1 MTLHVYS
8 NIGKKAV
15 SLSRNP
21 PTAPAPVAG
30 VNQMHAQRAPCGM
43 PRYAHIT
50 HVRKYF
56 IVVRDTCGHAHGFVC
71 FLRATLGAHPARPT
85 EGLGEC
91 ACECGQLNMM
101 NEQGDPLA
109 RTGEVS
115 THMKPCARMSA
126 AHSLI
131 LAATRIHTPT
141 TASRGCFFTRVGGR
155 VRTGGDGTERRDAAV
170 TWCIGAAS
178 SSVEF
183 QRPRIN
189 PQWNPAAVPWCTW
202 VPVRWICW

>member
-1 MTLHVYS
+1 MFV
-8 NIGKKAV
+8 NILLWFVICAV
-15 SLSRNP
+15 THTGSYASFVLRW
-21 PTAPAPVAG
+21 APIP
-30 VNQMHAQRAPCGM
+30 
-43 PRYAHIT
+43 
-50 HVRKYF
+50 
-56 IVVRDTCGHAHGFVC
+56 
-71 FLRATLGAHPARPT
+71 RPT
-85 EGLGEC
+85 EGLREC
-91 ACECGQLNMM
+91 ACECGQVNMM

-109 RTGEVS
+109 RTGVVS

-141 TASRGCFFTRVGGR
+141 TASRGCFFTRVGSR